1 MLLSKQ
7 PTCDY
12 YLIPCY
18 TVYIHKNI
26 NLKKLKGSGNST
38 RWTLN
43 IKFAITWICNHY
55 ILQLISNNI

>member
-26 NLKKLKGSGNST
+26 NLKKLKESDEY
-38 RWTLN
+38 
-43 IKFAITWICNHY
+43 KFGDYLWY
-55 ILQLISNNI
+55 I